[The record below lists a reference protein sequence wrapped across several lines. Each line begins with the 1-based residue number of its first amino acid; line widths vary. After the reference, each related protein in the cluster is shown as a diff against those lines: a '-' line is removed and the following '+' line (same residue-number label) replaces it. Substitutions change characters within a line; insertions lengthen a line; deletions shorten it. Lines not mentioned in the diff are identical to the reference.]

1 MKVKNSDAT
10 QTVSP
15 RDNSDYCDS
24 KSMLLDSFLP
34 MSIQNWLVFHA
45 SKLLSIEANEID
57 CTTSLEQYGLDS
69 VAAIS
74 LVSDLSTYIGYELPP
89 ELILDYPSIQALTQ
103 YCSEIEETTL

>member
-1 MKVKNSDAT
+1 MQIKNYDAT
-10 QTVSP
+10 QNILSG
-15 RDNSDYCDS
+15 CDS
-24 KSMLLDSFLP
+24 NYSDSKTMLSDLSSS
-34 MSIQNWLVFHA
+34 MSIQTWLVSHT
-45 SKLLSIEANEID
+45 SELLAIEASEIN

-89 ELILDYPSIQALTQ
+89 ELILDYPTIQALTQ